1 MVNLYFHTNDPSK
14 RKAINWLTAHGIE
27 VKQRNLEKQPL
38 TKQEVR
44 QLLALSINGTDDLI
58 SLRSRDTKALELDK
72 KVVTIDELTAAIQVA
87 PRILKNP
94 VIFDRTKL
102 VTGFDK
108 EKMGIFIPQPQ
119 RRLELSRL
127 LAKFAPNPQPKGQV
141 KFG

>member
-1 MVNLYFHTNDPSK
+1 MKYF
-14 RKAINWLTAHGIE
+14 
-27 VKQRNLEKQPL
+27 
-38 TKQEVR
+38 
-44 QLLALSINGTDDLI
+44 
-58 SLRSRDTKALELDK
+58 
-72 KVVTIDELTAAIQVA
+72 TIDELTAAIQVA

>member
-14 RKAINWLTAHGIE
+14 RKAVNWLTAHGIE

-94 VIFDRTKL
+94 VIFDRT
-102 VTGFDK
+102 G
-108 EKMGIFIPQPQ
+108 
-119 RRLELSRL
+119 
-127 LAKFAPNPQPKGQV
+127 A
-141 KFG
+141 